1 MDILTITEK
10 LETLKPN
17 TITLGDSKVY
27 IWNVYDEDRWLKIS
41 FISATKYTLVQLD
54 IMDTEVELSDCTVVC
69 IEAMEMIMELYET
82 LEFTKPMCSMPMQA
96 QVDLIMQAFREII
109 DDEF

>member
-17 TITLGDSKVY
+17 TISLGDSKTY
-27 IWNVYDEDRWLKIS
+27 IWNVYDEERWLKIS
-41 FISATKYTLVQLD
+41 FISTQKYTLVQLE

-69 IEAMEMIMELYET
+69 IEAMEMIVELYET

-96 QVDLIMQAFREII
+96 QVDLVMKAFKEILE
-109 DDEF
+109 DEF